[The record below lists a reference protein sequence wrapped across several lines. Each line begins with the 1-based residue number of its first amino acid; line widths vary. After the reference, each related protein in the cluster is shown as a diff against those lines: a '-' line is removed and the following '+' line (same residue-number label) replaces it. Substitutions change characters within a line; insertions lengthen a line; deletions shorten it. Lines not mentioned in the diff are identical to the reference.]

1 MAVSETTAVE
11 VLQPD
16 SWEEALELKAA
27 HPDAVPIAGG
37 TDLMVEL
44 NFDRIR
50 PLVILDLTRIPE
62 LTDWAPENGRLRVGA
77 GVTYARLIDELGDR
91 LPGLAIAARTV
102 GSPQIRNCGTV
113 GGNLGTSSP
122 AGDGL
127 PPLFASD
134 ADVELA
140 STAGTRRIAVRE
152 FVTGPKRNCLADD
165 ELIAAFHIAPADG
178 PQQFAKIGAR
188 NAMVIAVCSLALSSL
203 VGSAKRGRVHR
214 LRRAHADPGQRSR
227 ALHRRSAGRARP
239 VEHARTDSGRGG
251 GALRRARAACRAAN
265 RRRAW
270 DRRLPTS
277 RAWRARTADAYMG
290 VGGLPVR
297 LTLTV
302 NGALR
307 EVDGVWEGESL
318 LYALREHL
326 GLPGSKNACEQGECG
341 SCSVYLDGRVVCSCL
356 VLAAQ
361 AQGRDV
367 VTIEGI
373 ANGDGLD
380 EVQRAFVEA
389 GAVQCGFCTPGLIV
403 ASHDLLR
410 RNPRPSDPEIREAL
424 AGNLCRCTGYEK
436 ILDAV
441 RLASERIA
449 GAEQT

>member
-62 LTDWAPENGRLRVGA
+62 LTGWALENGRLRVGA

-140 STAGTRRIAVRE
+140 SPAGTRRIAVRE

-178 PQQFAKIGAR
+178 PQEFAKIGAR
-188 NAMVIAVCSLALSSL
+188 NAMVIAVCSLALSIWPGRRS
-203 VGSAKRGRVHR
+203 VTACIGSAGPTPIRPNE
-214 LRRAHADPGQRSR
+214 AEDFI
-227 ALHRRSAGRARP
+227 AG
-239 VEHARTDSGRGG
+239 V
-251 GALRRARAACRAAN
+251 
-265 RRRAW
+265 
-270 DRRLPTS
+270 
-277 RAWRARTADAYMG
+277 
-290 VGGLPVR
+290 
-297 LTLTV
+297 
-302 NGALR
+302 
-307 EVDGVWEGESL
+307 
-318 LYALREHL
+318 
-326 GLPGSKNACEQGECG
+326 
-341 SCSVYLDGRVVCSCL
+341 
-356 VLAAQ
+356 
-361 AQGRDV
+361 
-367 VTIEGI
+367 
-373 ANGDGLD
+373 LD
-380 EVQRAFVEA
+380 EHDMWSNRAPIPDVAVAHFGELVQRAARPIDDVRGTAGYRHHALGVLGRRTLTWAWEA
-389 GAVQCGFCTPGLIV
+389 Y
-403 ASHDLLR
+403 
-410 RNPRPSDPEIREAL
+410 
-424 AGNLCRCTGYEK
+424 RC
-436 ILDAV
+436 A
-441 RLASERIA
+441 
-449 GAEQT
+449 